1 MAKSARDFVDDEHD
15 DLIKL
20 TAAQYELSEEAASA
34 IADILQDKCSVAVYR
49 RLCSEAHE
57 FLVSAAFNGCSITD
71 LMELRGFICGCK
83 Q

>member
-34 IADILQDKCSVAVYR
+34 IADILQDKCSVAVYPGCAAR
-49 RLCSEAHE
+49 RTSFWCR
-57 FLVSAAFNGCSITD
+57 
-71 LMELRGFICGCK
+71 LRSTGA
-83 Q
+83 QSRT